1 MKRIISI
8 VMALMMLLSTL
19 TVAVSAQNNS
29 HKTNVA
35 TYATAQADFYN
46 VNSKSYPLYINDGK
60 IASTFGTAWDS
71 WCMDG
76 NLTYPLDV
84 TLTWDQ
90 YYDLSDMR
98 IMWWMEIT

>member
-35 TYATAQADFYN
+35 TNATAQADFYN

-71 WCMDG
+71 LVHGRQSYLSIGC
-76 NLTYPLDV
+76 NTYMGSVL
-84 TLTWDQ
+84 
-90 YYDLSDMR
+90 
-98 IMWWMEIT
+98 